1 MFHFK
6 RWTNSCLVV
15 NFVYKIFNAEGMSP
29 FLLPSVVQVCNT
41 TKTGKIPPLACF
53 FDTVDITGYNMPV
66 MIVSFEASANVDTTL
81 FGYFAMKYDPE
92 LFQDIKENLT
102 EIKKTDLLSFPCDLD
117 EIKLIYGEFHSV
129 RRTLK
134 VADVEANKFTTVFN
148 GNFDHILIKR
158 FESVKLNIDR
168 DYFYFTGLYIAKGRK
183 LIEFQS
189 LNFDTRFI
197 DSLQKAYNK
206 QECMVV

>member
-1 MFHFK
+1 M
-6 RWTNSCLVV
+6 
-15 NFVYKIFNAEGMSP
+15 YKIFNAGDMSP
-29 FLLPSVVQVCNT
+29 SSSASVVQVCNT

-53 FDTVDITGYNMPV
+53 FDLLDITGYNEPV

-81 FGYFAMKYDPE
+81 FGYFAMRYDPE
-92 LFQDIKENLT
+92 LFQDIRENLT
-102 EIKKTDLLSFPCDLD
+102 EIHKDKLLSFPCDT
-117 EIKLIYGEFHSV
+117 ENIKLVYGEFHSV
-129 RRTLK
+129 KKILR
-134 VADVEANKFTTVFN
+134 VPDVEANKFTTVFN
-148 GNFDHILIKR
+148 AKFEHVMTKR

-197 DSLQKAYNK
+197 DTVQNTYNK
-206 QECMVV
+206 QECVVG

>member
-1 MFHFK
+1 
-6 RWTNSCLVV
+6 
-15 NFVYKIFNAEGMSP
+15 
-29 FLLPSVVQVCNT
+29 
-41 TKTGKIPPLACF
+41 
-53 FDTVDITGYNMPV
+53 

-92 LFQDIKENLT
+92 LFQDIRENLT
-102 EIKKTDLLSFPCDLD
+102 EIHKDKLLSFPCDT
-117 EIKLIYGEFHSV
+117 ESIKLVYGEFHSV
-129 RRTLK
+129 KKILK
-134 VADVEANKFTTVFN
+134 VPDVEAHKFTTVFKAK
-148 GNFDHILIKR
+148 FEHVMTKR

-197 DSLQKAYNK
+197 DAVQNAYNK
-206 QECMVV
+206 EECVVG

>member
-1 MFHFK
+1 
-6 RWTNSCLVV
+6 
-15 NFVYKIFNAEGMSP
+15 MSP
-29 FLLPSVVQVCNT
+29 SLSAKCCTGLQHKKQARFLHLPV
-41 TKTGKIPPLACF
+41 F

-117 EIKLIYGEFHSV
+117 AIKLIYGEFHSV
-129 RRTLK
+129 RRTIK

-148 GNFDHILIKR
+148 GNFEHILIKR
-158 FESVKLNIDR
+158 FKSVKLRIDR
-168 DYFYFTGLYIAKGRK
+168 DYFYFTGLYIARGRK

-189 LNFDTRFI
+189 LNFDVRFI
-197 DSLQKAYNK
+197 DSLKRTYEK
-206 QECMVV
+206 QESMVG